1 MLHQALNVKR
11 RKRVGRAIFLQQSIR
26 LHFAFTLSYLFLRSQ
41 GFNKKANKTRQ
52 FFLFSFQRTGTRNS
66 FKGCIRDVE
75 SEDED
80 LREKPLDLTFSEK
93 EDLTRVFKNVKKCG
107 CKDLTCQ
114 NGGQCV
120 SRLND
125 FRCECKL
132 GYTGPQCETASKC

>member
-1 MLHQALNVKR
+1 MNTAYASGASVAER
-11 RKRVGRAIFLQQSIR
+11 YFDTR
-26 LHFAFTLSYLFLRSQ
+26 YLTFFYFYEEQR
-41 GFNKKANKTRQ
+41 NANKTCQ
-52 FFLFSFQRTGTRNS
+52 FSLFSFQRTGTRNS

-80 LREKPLDLTFSEK
+80 LQERPLDLTFSEEK
-93 EDLTRVFKNVKKCG
+93 DVTRVFTNVKKCG
-107 CKDLTCQ
+107 CKDLKCQ

-132 GYTGPQCETASKC
+132 GFTGPQCETESKC